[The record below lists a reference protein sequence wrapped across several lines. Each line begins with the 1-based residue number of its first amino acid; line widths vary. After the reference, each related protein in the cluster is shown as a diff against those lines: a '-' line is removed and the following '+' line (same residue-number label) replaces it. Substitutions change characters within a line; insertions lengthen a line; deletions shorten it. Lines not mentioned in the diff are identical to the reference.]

1 MPQPL
6 LLHGACHVQAGTA
19 RESLAAVVVVV
30 VVLLLDKGLV
40 GCEVADLCCHTLLGR
55 SQVACTALA
64 LASEGSSTQ
73 VVACQGSVALQGQ
86 LALALASS
94 A

>member
-1 MPQPL
+1 VPQPL

-19 RESLAAVVVVV
+19 RESLAAVVVVL
-30 VVLLLDKGLV
+30 LLLDKGVV
-40 GCEVADLCCHTLLGR
+40 GCEVADLYCHTLLGR

-64 LASEGSSTQ
+64 LASEGSNTQ